1 MPMDSDLLLQPVIQ
15 YGFLGFSVVL
25 LAVVIWL
32 IKRLLSVMEANNA
45 IIAANTAATKTL
57 TATVSDL
64 MLLNRSLHDKII
76 SRPCI
81 AREE

>member
-1 MPMDSDLLLQPVIQ
+1 METTELILEPMVRF
-15 YGFLGFSVVL
+15 GFAGFSAVL
-25 LAVVIWL
+25 LGIVVWL
-32 IKRLLSVMEANNA
+32 IKRLLAVMEANNN
-45 IIAANTAATKTL
+45 IIAENTAAMKTL

-81 AREE
+81 AKDE

>member
-1 MPMDSDLLLQPVIQ
+1 MEATEMILEPMVRF
-15 YGFLGFSVVL
+15 GFVGFSAVL
-25 LAVVIWL
+25 LGIVVWL
-32 IKRLLSVMEANNA
+32 IKRLLAVMEANNN
-45 IIAANTAATKTL
+45 IIAENTAAMKTL